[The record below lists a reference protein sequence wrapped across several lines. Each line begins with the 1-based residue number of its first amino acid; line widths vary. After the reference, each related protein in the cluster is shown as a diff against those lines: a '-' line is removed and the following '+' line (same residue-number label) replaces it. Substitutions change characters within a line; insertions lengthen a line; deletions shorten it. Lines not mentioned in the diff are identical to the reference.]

1 MNRTISFDTLFSEI
15 ESAGFYA
22 KIFLINSLESFLFFL
37 QANDSVNELLNLVRI
52 DETRFSLIKD
62 RILRIYKYQ
71 SDKNKLHPYDH
82 SIAIYLYVIF
92 MSFRE
97 KTIDVLRYIYENQL
111 PNLWWTYILY
121 NHVLRQFSVESA
133 NTCQTQEIAIGITA
147 DSSIDYINITHSFDS
162 WQS

>member
-1 MNRTISFDTLFSEI
+1 
-15 ESAGFYA
+15 
-22 KIFLINSLESFLFFL
+22 
-37 QANDSVNELLNLVRI
+37 
-52 DETRFSLIKD
+52 
-62 RILRIYKYQ
+62 
-71 SDKNKLHPYDH
+71 
-82 SIAIYLYVIF
+82 

-133 NTCQTQEIAIGITA
+133 NTCQTQEIAIGIPA